1 MSTPFSPRHSGP
13 QQTEPAA
20 ASRPAATV
28 EAMPD
33 PWGVRRAENLLTSL
47 EGIISAR
54 VVTTPLGEVSEIHV
68 LAQAGLTPK
77 QIVRNV
83 ESALLAQLGLKVD
96 HRKISIA
103 QTADVRPLDAGA
115 GAMGQPHPQPQQVQ
129 GQPAQMQAPSHQQQ
143 QQGGYGQ
150 HSPSGAHAAVG
161 IPPRAVLFE
170 GMTVAPA
177 RRPHRV
183 GMVVTL
189 SFNGQT
195 ESAEEESADTPR
207 ARVEAAARA
216 AVQVLD
222 RLLPDHSVALEGARI
237 VDAFERQWVFAG
249 VQGLGGREPLLLA
262 GTGEIKESA
271 ERAAVFAVLDATN
284 RWVEARR

>member
-13 QQTEPAA
+13 QQTEPTGAT
-20 ASRPAATV
+20 RPAATID
-28 EAMPD
+28 AMPD

-103 QTADVRPLDAGA
+103 QTADVRPLDAGTA
-115 GAMGQPHPQPQQVQ
+115 QQQPVAMHPAPAQQPAPPQQPQYS
-129 GQPAQMQAPSHQQQ
+129 GHP
-143 QQGGYGQ
+143 G
-150 HSPSGAHAAVG
+150 SGAHAAVG
-161 IPPRAVLFE
+161 VPPRAVLFE

-189 SFNGQT
+189 SFGGQT

-222 RLLPDHSVALEGARI
+222 RLLPEHSVALEGARI